1 MPGSRLAILT
11 YHAIGDRLSPISIT
25 AATFADQ
32 IRALAE
38 AGWTALTL
46 PQAADLLQRG
56 RRLPRRAVALTFDD
70 GFRSTSAIALPVLR
84 AYGFVATV
92 FPVVDYLGRDNAWP
106 GQWPALPTLP
116 LLGWSDLETLV
127 SAGWAVGAHTLTHPM
142 LPSLAADQ
150 AENEIV
156 ASGDAL
162 RRLAVP
168 METFAYPYGASSTL
182 TRAIVARHYRAACG
196 TTLAFARR
204 DSDRFA
210 LPRLDAYYLRPAA
223 LVRWLDSPWLAAY
236 LRFRR
241 LARAARRQQGTRG
254 PGAFLSTHPEAK
266 RTRA

>member
-25 AATFADQ
+25 AATFAAQ

-46 PQAADLLQRG
+46 PRATNLLHQDK
-56 RRLPRRAVALTFDD
+56 RLPRRAVALTFDD
-70 GFRSTSAIALPVLR
+70 GFRSTVTTALPVLR
-84 AYGFVATV
+84 AHGYVATV
-92 FPVVDYLGRDNAWP
+92 FPVVDYLGHDNAWP

-127 SAGWAVGAHTLTHPM
+127 SAGWAIGAHTLTHPM

-162 RRLAVP
+162 RRLGVP
-168 METFAYPYGASSTL
+168 VETFAYPYGASSTL

-223 LVRWLDSPWLAAY
+223 LIRWLDSPWLAAY

-241 LARAARRQQGTRG
+241 LMRTARRQPASKTTNTR
-254 PGAFLSTHPEAK
+254 PSSRP
-266 RTRA
+266 R